1 MTSEQPPPQPEPNF
15 QGKLTDAL
23 IKLLIT
29 GSGGSALYFVY
40 VDQLPKAAIA
50 GIVAL
55 GAGLLTSLGEGLM
68 KPLQEG
74 MSKRGERLGKAAD
87 EAIAKTVDRPLE
99 TLGFQKNY
107 LEALKAYCYKVEIE
121 GFQDLPGLALEDVF
135 IPLRIESTEN
145 RLTVTGSRE
154 IWEFLPKR
162 HQNVPKA
169 YSHRRIVI
177 LAGPGYG
184 KTTLLRHLTFVFASN
199 GCPAFVQML
208 LPVLLR
214 FREVHTLIE
223 DSLSPDLPDLVAQHL
238 KHQAE
243 FKTLEPKPSPEWF
256 RDRLSSG
263 QCLVMLDGLD
273 EVPKSQ
279 RPKVRQW
286 VDGQMKAYRQTQ
298 FILTSRPHGFELD
311 PDDPETVPVEID
323 CKLRVL
329 DFNPDQKQQ
338 FIEKWYRTIIRREW
352 ESLLQENLQKP
363 EGSRLSREQVQ
374 TQIEQETQK
383 NTSELIRQIVNSP
396 SLNDL
401 AKNPLLMTMI
411 TTTHRIETE
420 LPQRR
425 VELYD
430 KICSLLL
437 GTRPRSKKT
446 PLTLT
451 ATGNRAVLQVLAW
464 NLVQQE
470 KTQFTPEQGTEW
482 IQTTLDRCCKNRS
495 LTPDQFWEEMTEIS
509 GLLVE
514 QEIGK
519 YEFAHQTF
527 QEYFS
532 ALQLREMGQ
541 AGEAILLEKLTNDRW
556 EEVICLYGA
565 MGDASNLINKAIDLG
580 INSSSSYIY
589 TLMKRLEEESREVD
603 QSVRERIRGSIR
615 DFLAV
620 AVKLGE
626 IATLSKGTVEPQL
639 SDELITRIRLEN
651 RFAKLVVLNEATAI
665 DVGYITWR
673 EYQLFL
679 EDQKNGQFHSKA
691 SLIAIP
697 PKQEDQPALGI
708 AWEDARWFCAWLATK
723 SDLQPEE
730 GTYDFRLPT
739 IEERPYAPLTAQ
751 WNLETGELL
760 NHFPFTNPPD
770 SRGNTLQIV
779 RVKLPDRYKALVN
792 FLANG
797 RWKEADDETAYL
809 LLEMGAHPDHGY
821 FRRGEVN
828 NIPCDDLQVID
839 QLWVKFSGG
848 HFGLSVQKQIFTDLG
863 GQPSGEYDKAPYDQ
877 LMERLGW
884 SLNGQETDYSG
895 LSFSLQSPQGHLPRL
910 WGIIYIGFGGRPG
923 ITSWAELFAHLESC
937 GL

>member
-1 MTSEQPPPQPEPNF
+1 
-15 QGKLTDAL
+15 
-23 IKLLIT
+23 
-29 GSGGSALYFVY
+29 
-40 VDQLPKAAIA
+40 
-50 GIVAL
+50 
-55 GAGLLTSLGEGLM
+55 
-68 KPLQEG
+68 
-74 MSKRGERLGKAAD
+74 
-87 EAIAKTVDRPLE
+87 
-99 TLGFQKNY
+99 
-107 LEALKAYCYKVEIE
+107 
-121 GFQDLPGLALEDVF
+121 
-135 IPLRIESTEN
+135 
-145 RLTVTGSRE
+145 
-154 IWEFLPKR
+154 
-162 HQNVPKA
+162 
-169 YSHRRIVI
+169 
-177 LAGPGYG
+177 
-184 KTTLLRHLTFVFASN
+184 
-199 GCPAFVQML
+199 
-208 LPVLLR
+208 
-214 FREVHTLIE
+214 
-223 DSLSPDLPDLVAQHL
+223 
-238 KHQAE
+238 
-243 FKTLEPKPSPEWF
+243 
-256 RDRLSSG
+256 
-263 QCLVMLDGLD
+263 
-273 EVPKSQ
+273 
-279 RPKVRQW
+279 
-286 VDGQMKAYRQTQ
+286 MKAYRQTQ

-363 EGSRLSREQVQ
+363 EGSRLSRDQVQ

-527 QEYFS
+527 QEYFA

-541 AGEAILLEKLTNDRW
+541 TGEAILLEKLMNDRW

-565 MGDASNLINKAIDLG
+565 MGDASNLINAALDLWIDA
-580 INSSSSYIY
+580 SSLLYKLALI
-589 TLMKRLEEESREVD
+589 KRLEEESREID
-603 QSVRERIRGSIR
+603 QFVRERIQGLFAPSIK
-615 DFLAV
+615 FGEFASQAEGAV
-620 AVKLGE
+620 ESKL
-626 IATLSKGTVEPQL
+626 SN
-639 SDELITRIRLEN
+639 ELIAHLRLKD
-651 RFAKLVVLNEATAI
+651 RFAKLVASNEITAI
-665 DVGYITWR
+665 DIGYITWR

-691 SLIAIP
+691 SSISIP
-697 PKQEDQPALGI
+697 PKQEEQPVTGI
-708 AWEDARWFCAWLATK
+708 SWEDARWFCAWLATQ
-723 SDLQPEE
+723 SELQPEE
-730 GTYDFRLPT
+730 GIYDFRLPT
-739 IEERPYAPLTAQ
+739 TEERLYAPLMAQ
-751 WNLETGELL
+751 WNLETGEVL
-760 NHFPFTNPPD
+760 NNFPFVNPPD
-770 SRGNTLQIV
+770 VKGNSLQIV

-792 FLANG
+792 YLANG
-797 RWKEADDETAYL
+797 RWREADEETGYL
-809 LLEMGAHPDHGY
+809 LLEAGGQPENGY
-821 FRRGEVN
+821 FRYGEVDLV
-828 NIPCDDLQVID
+828 PCEDLQVID

-848 HFGLSVQKQIFTDLG
+848 HFGLSVQKQILSNLG
-863 GQPSGEYDKAPYDQ
+863 GQPDGKYDEALYDE

-884 SLNGQETDYSG
+884 RVRAEETEHSIGRRVKGEEVEYPD
-895 LSFSLQSPQGHLPRL
+895 LKFSLQSPPGHLPRL
-910 WGIIYIGFGGRPG
+910 WGIAYIGFGGRIG
-923 ITSWAELFAHLESC
+923 IASWAEIIVRLESC